1 MGVPDQER
9 VAVYDEEKQAALP
22 VKEFSVNGTG
32 VGVRVG
38 VGVGVGGT
46 GVGMATLISVS
57 VVPVDWQV
65 VVSPSFNFTVAHIAV
80 ERPAQIA
87 VTVV

>member
-1 MGVPDQER
+1 MAVPSQTR

-22 VKEFSVNGTG
+22 VKEFNVNGIG
-32 VGVRVG
+32 VGVA
-38 VGVGVGGT
+38 VGGI

-65 VVSPSFNFTVAHIAV
+65 VVSPSDNCTVAHIAV
-80 ERPAQIA
+80 ERPAQTA
-87 VTVV
+87 VTVVS